1 MKDLKR
7 NHDQSSKASDLQQIG
22 SVKKN
27 VRRRKRMG
35 KGTFRNTTKLIRQ

>member
-1 MKDLKR
+1 LKDLKR

-22 SVKKN
+22 REKTN

-35 KGTFRNTTKLIRQ
+35 QKENSETQQN